1 MALAEVSDLIRE
13 MHGDLKVLVDRVGKI
28 EQHQAATNGNVATL
42 KANDLR
48 QEGAM
53 GVLRWLVLTTL
64 GVVSAGAG
72 VAGVVL
78 ALVV

>member
-1 MALAEVSDLIRE
+1 MAEVSDLIRE

-53 GVLRWLVLTTL
+53 SVLKYMLAVTLTVVSL
-64 GVVSAGAG
+64 GVG
-72 VAGVVL
+72 VAGLVL
-78 ALVV
+78 AFVA